1 MRVTNW
7 RDELQKVIDAAHG
20 RRFRWGSHDCCQFA
34 AKCVA
39 AVSGYDARLVLPR
52 YRNRE
57 EAEQVLAKV
66 GGMRELVTIALGA
79 PVHPSRA
86 GAGDIVLVQFV
97 NGVQPALCMGRE
109 SYAPGRRNLVP
120 IQTLSALEAWV
131 I

>member
-1 MRVTNW
+1 MG
-7 RDELQKVIDAAHG
+7 AA
-20 RRFRWGSHDCCQFA
+20 FA
-34 AKCVA
+34 GAPTTA
-39 AVSGYDARLVLPR
+39 ASSPR
-52 YRNRE
+52 S
-57 EAEQVLAKV
+57 VWL
-66 GGMRELVTIALGA
+66 RELVTIALGA

-120 IQTLSALEAWV
+120 IPTLSALEAWV